1 MTCILAKNIPSLKSW
16 TNSYKITQEKEEKEV
31 NKVDRLM
38 AIVKEIEKR
47 LGWKRD
53 KSTTVDFYVT
63 TEEEEILSNVYI
75 ITREPQDST
84 NFERRKG
91 LQVFIKDNE
100 VWVRRDHGNK
110 ERKNKRFY
118 R

>member
-1 MTCILAKNIPSLKSW
+1 M
-16 TNSYKITQEKEEKEV
+16 
-31 NKVDRLM
+31 NKVDRLT

-63 TEEEEILSNVYI
+63 TEEEETLSKAYI
-75 ITREPQDST
+75 VTREPQEHI
-84 NFERRKG
+84 NFKRRKG
-91 LQVFIKDNE
+91 LKAFIKDNE
-100 VWVRRDHGNK
+100 VRVRRNHGNK
-110 ERKNKRFY
+110 KRKNKRFY

>member
-1 MTCILAKNIPSLKSW
+1 M
-16 TNSYKITQEKEEKEV
+16 
-31 NKVDRLM
+31 NKVDRLT

-63 TEEEEILSNVYI
+63 PQEEEILSKAYI
-75 ITREPQDST
+75 VTREPQEHI
-84 NFERRKG
+84 NFKRRKG
-91 LQVFIKDNE
+91 LKAFIKDNE
-100 VWVRRDHGNK
+100 VWVRRNHGNK
-110 ERKNKRFY
+110 ERKNKRFH

>member
-1 MTCILAKNIPSLKSW
+1 MTCILAKNTPSLKSW
-16 TNSYKITQEKEEKEV
+16 TSSYKITQEKEEKEV
-31 NKVDRLM
+31 NKVDRLT

-63 TEEEEILSNVYI
+63 TGEEEVLSNVYI

-100 VWVRRDHGNK
+100 VRVRRNHGNK
-110 ERKNKRFY
+110 ERKNKRFH